1 MCRYLVTSRQHGA
14 SELQP
19 WAAAAVASRAGPWVD
34 TTPPQPA
41 GSRSSSSWSSCSSWS
56 PAPAAGSPGPSGG
69 SRSCPGVRPRQTE
82 VGLQCLHSAVTVIVL
97 GQVTVTQHLTTWH
110 CVVTSVIGIVTCDM
124 WCVMWRYDG
133 RVRLQYLEE
142 TRKQRS
148 KYICFAPSLQL
159 ENQHLFL
166 FKPLRCDVVSLFWP
180 SQFSS
185 VTN

>member
-124 WCVMWRYDG
+124 WCVMCDVKIWWQGCSIWR
-133 RVRLQYLEE
+133 
-142 TRKQRS
+142 K
-148 KYICFAPSLQL
+148 L
-159 ENQHLFL
+159 ENSVANIFVLHQVCSLKINNCFYSSRWDVMLFHYFGL
-166 FKPLRCDVVSLFWP
+166 HNFLVLY
-180 SQFSS
+180 
-185 VTN
+185 

>member
-110 CVVTSVIGIVTCDM
+110 CVVTSVIGIVTCDV
-124 WCVMWRYDG
+124 WCEDMMAG
-133 RVRLQYLEE
+133 LQYLEE

-159 ENQHLFL
+159 ENQQLFL